1 MLSAVIIALWQYGG
15 NTNSMVRLLLSS
27 PSHTIQYF
35 SENYTEL
42 LRATGITLLESV
54 LGLIIAVAFSFT
66 MMILCFFKPKFMEF
80 ILPVMI
86 ISQVIPLIVLAPFF
100 IIFLGIGLASKIAMA
115 AVISFFPI
123 FINFT
128 QGYKSISKNIHELMT
143 VCQASVGFRIRNVY
157 FPLSMPNI
165 LAGLK
170 VSATLSVI
178 GAIVAE
184 FSGANTGLGKNL
196 FISALRLEP
205 DLMMCS
211 LILSTLIGLSLFGI
225 IRYFE
230 KKYINW
236 L

>member
-1 MLSAVIIALWQYGG
+1 MLSAIIIALWQYGG

-27 PSHTIQYF
+27 PSNIIQYF

-54 LGLIIAVAFSFT
+54 LGLIIAVAFSFA
-66 MMILCFFKPKFMEF
+66 MMILCFYKPKFMEF
-80 ILPVMI
+80 ILPIMVT
-86 ISQVIPLIVLAPFF
+86 SQVIPLIVLAPFF
-100 IIFLGIGLASKIAMA
+100 IIFLGIGLPSKIAMA

-128 QGYKSISKNIHELMT
+128 QGYKGISKNIHELMT

-157 FPLSMPNI
+157 FPLSMPSI

-184 FSGANTGLGKNL
+184 FSGANAGLGKNL

-230 KKYINW
+230 KKFINW